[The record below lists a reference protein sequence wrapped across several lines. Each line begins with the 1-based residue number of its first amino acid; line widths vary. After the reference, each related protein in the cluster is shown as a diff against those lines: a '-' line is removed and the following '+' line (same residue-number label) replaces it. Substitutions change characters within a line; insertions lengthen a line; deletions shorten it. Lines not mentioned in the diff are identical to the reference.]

1 MSASVTQPVVT
12 GTDENDILDGTNQ
25 GDMILG
31 LAGDDTIQTF
41 HGDDIVH
48 GDFVT
53 DNLLDGTDGAR
64 SFAQYGDSDAWSVA
78 TDSSGHTSMT
88 QTIDTSESQV
98 YKISFGLA
106 ANYGAASLSGA
117 IEVLWNGVVIDTFD
131 TNSATFEA
139 HDVTFAGIEGQG
151 DLTFRSVESSGPSG
165 PQIQTDT
172 PVYYYE
178 KDMQI
183 GGQTVT
189 VNAIAEGQSHI
200 YQVINGTL
208 QVFDVATGQYTLA
221 GSPATVT
228 VNAIGFNV
236 EDDLIY
242 GIAVGNGVDSLGN
255 SVQRTDLV
263 MLDAHGDSYRI
274 GSTPYRSWTGDFDEN
289 GNLWAFQSSMD
300 RVTMID
306 VDQVDANGDV
316 LSVTYKF
323 PTNMITDQL
332 WDVAYDAESN
342 SFFGITRPPS
352 EGGTSWLYEIDISA
366 VASGGEPT
374 FNKKPITSTV
384 INGQV
389 EGGVPL
395 ITFGA
400 AIHDADGNL
409 YAAGNSGDHDMD
421 NSTPSSGG
429 IYRVVEDPDS
439 GAVHLELMASS
450 PRSSSNDGTADPR
463 TADPFAEVDQYASVL
478 IRELSVTPTEGGSN
492 SYDDVIEVG
501 GGADMAT
508 GGLGEDMLAGQA
520 GNDTLSGGTGNDA
533 LYGGNANPSSGHNGE
548 YYDALGR
555 RFDINGNLLSEE
567 NDVLDGGEGN
577 DLVKG
582 AAGHDTL
589 MGGEGNDTLNGGSG
603 FDNLSGGIGRDVMAG
618 GTEQDILRGGD
629 GNDILI
635 GGDGKDQLFGDDGND
650 NLRGGADADTL
661 TGGLGDDD
669 LDGGLGNDVLIGGAG
684 DDHLKGSTGNDVL
697 SADSGENL
705 LEGGSG
711 NDDLTG
717 GLGVDTLDGGSGNDV
732 LRGGAERDELY
743 GGTGNDVLEGGDD
756 KDKLYG
762 GKGDDDIDGGDGS
775 DYINAGDGDDVIQ
788 AGAGRDK
795 VLVGAGSDIV
805 YGGSDSDWFVF
816 RDTDRD
822 GKTNTIMDYTRNGTE
837 DDRLDFRL
845 LDLLS
850 GGDSQQDFIDQNVV
864 QNGDYSVTIDLG
876 GFAVKVLDH
885 DNQQGAFL
893 ASVIDG
899 FQL

>member
-1 MSASVTQPVVT
+1 MSTSVTQPVVT

-316 LSVTYKF
+316 
-323 PTNMITDQL
+323 
-332 WDVAYDAESN
+332 
-342 SFFGITRPPS
+342 
-352 EGGTSWLYEIDISA
+352 
-366 VASGGEPT
+366 
-374 FNKKPITSTV
+374 
-384 INGQV
+384 
-389 EGGVPL
+389 
-395 ITFGA
+395 
-400 AIHDADGNL
+400 
-409 YAAGNSGDHDMD
+409 
-421 NSTPSSGG
+421 
-429 IYRVVEDPDS
+429 
-439 GAVHLELMASS
+439 
-450 PRSSSNDGTADPR
+450 
-463 TADPFAEVDQYASVL
+463 
-478 IRELSVTPTEGGSN
+478 
-492 SYDDVIEVG
+492 
-501 GGADMAT
+501 
-508 GGLGEDMLAGQA
+508 
-520 GNDTLSGGTGNDA
+520 
-533 LYGGNANPSSGHNGE
+533 
-548 YYDALGR
+548 
-555 RFDINGNLLSEE
+555 
-567 NDVLDGGEGN
+567 
-577 DLVKG
+577 
-582 AAGHDTL
+582 
-589 MGGEGNDTLNGGSG
+589 
-603 FDNLSGGIGRDVMAG
+603 
-618 GTEQDILRGGD
+618 
-629 GNDILI
+629 
-635 GGDGKDQLFGDDGND
+635 
-650 NLRGGADADTL
+650 
-661 TGGLGDDD
+661 
-669 LDGGLGNDVLIGGAG
+669 
-684 DDHLKGSTGNDVL
+684 
-697 SADSGENL
+697 
-705 LEGGSG
+705 
-711 NDDLTG
+711 
-717 GLGVDTLDGGSGNDV
+717 
-732 LRGGAERDELY
+732 
-743 GGTGNDVLEGGDD
+743 
-756 KDKLYG
+756 
-762 GKGDDDIDGGDGS
+762 
-775 DYINAGDGDDVIQ
+775 
-788 AGAGRDK
+788 
-795 VLVGAGSDIV
+795 
-805 YGGSDSDWFVF
+805 FV
-816 RDTDRD
+816 
-822 GKTNTIMDYTRNGTE
+822 
-837 DDRLDFRL
+837 
-845 LDLLS
+845 
-850 GGDSQQDFIDQNVV
+850 
-864 QNGDYSVTIDLG
+864 
-876 GFAVKVLDH
+876 
-885 DNQQGAFL
+885 
-893 ASVIDG
+893 
-899 FQL
+899 